1 VSGKNSSVLAEFIE
15 AFIEGYLLR
24 MWRKIFV
31 QNLAKSGG
39 HFAGKR
45 YNECFLFASSNNHAK
60 TESSN
65 FSALVQG
72 SGEVLVK
79 ARDIK
84 SRR

>member
-1 VSGKNSSVLAEFIE
+1 MSGKNSSVLAEFIE

-45 YNECFLFASSNNHAK
+45 YNECFLFASSNNHAQM
-60 TESSN
+60 ESSN

-79 ARDIK
+79 ARDMK